1 VEKWVFLLYV
11 IGKITCIIKYGV
23 VWFGKAICFVICY
36 RKNQMCYKNGIVW
49 WKSDVWWYSG

>member
-23 VWFGKAICFVICY
+23 VWFGKAICFVLCY

-49 WKSDVWWYSG
+49 WKSDVW